1 MLSQHH
7 LGWIPPQQ
15 WLHLYRSLLRECS
28 YLPDPI
34 ARPYMRE
41 YVVDRFRRYADDRRP
56 SFNKDLERHC
66 KLYKTGLEKLK
77 LLERANQGYSRQLEK
92 VLRLA
97 YGRKGRRRK
106 ELLDALVPPEVP
118 ANTAAVMELIQKPRM
133 YEDGWEPP
141 AILMDL
147 LKSQHNNGVISQ
159 LNHRQVKHLEP
170 AIPKTNAW
178 GRPVNMSRRKNIRQQ
193 WYMSVLDSLL
203 PPLPDAELEVL
214 EGLVSGRL
222 QWKPPKK
229 RTTSVVSSSQLS
241 LDTEFLTDG
250 PRKGHTFRVYA
261 NGRPH
266 NITRRFMTRLWKR
279 VSCLVPRMVLDPTG
293 RKHLFMWDTMRP
305 IPSLNAEVK
314 DEKTNIFEGVDLKG
328 NVTRERTKATL

>member
-1 MLSQHH
+1 MLEPYH
-7 LGWIPPQQ
+7 LDRIPPKQ

-34 ARPYMRE
+34 ARPYMHE
-41 YVVDRFRRYADDRRP
+41 YVVDRFRRYTDDRRP
-56 SFNKDLERHC
+56 SFNRDLQRHHA
-66 KLYKTGLEKLK
+66 LYKTGLGKLK
-77 LLERANQGYSRQLEK
+77 LLERANQGYSRHLEK

-97 YGRKGRRRK
+97 YGRKGKRRK
-106 ELLDALVPPEVP
+106 ALLDALVPPEVP
-118 ANTAAVMELIQKPRM
+118 ANTAAVMELIQKARM

-141 AILMDL
+141 SILMDL
-147 LKSQHNNGVISQ
+147 LKSQHNNGVIAQ

-170 AIPKTNAW
+170 SIPKANTW

-193 WYMSVLDSLL
+193 WYMSVLESLL

-214 EGLVSGRL
+214 EGLISGRL

-229 RTTSVVSSSQLS
+229 RAVLSIAPPQPS
-241 LDTEFLTDG
+241 LDAEFLTDG

-279 VSCLVPRMVLDPTG
+279 ISCLVPRMVLDPTG
-293 RKHLFMWDTMRP
+293 RKHVFMWDMMRP
-305 IPSLNAEVK
+305 IPSLHAEVK
-314 DEKTNIFEGVDLKG
+314 DKETKMFEGIDCKG
-328 NVTRERTKATL
+328 KVGGD

>member
-1 MLSQHH
+1 MATSLPIPTARMLLPAGS
-7 LGWIPPQQ
+7 
-15 WLHLYRSLLRECS
+15 YRT
-28 YLPDPI
+28 
-34 ARPYMRE
+34 
-41 YVVDRFRRYADDRRP
+41 P

-193 WYMSVLDSLL
+193 C
-203 PPLPDAELEVL
+203 
-214 EGLVSGRL
+214 
-222 QWKPPKK
+222 
-229 RTTSVVSSSQLS
+229 
-241 LDTEFLTDG
+241 
-250 PRKGHTFRVYA
+250 PRGASIREIAMEAAKEEDYL
-261 NGRPH
+261 
-266 NITRRFMTRLWKR
+266 RRF
-279 VSCLVPRMVLDPTG
+279 
-293 RKHLFMWDTMRP
+293 F
-305 IPSLNAEVK
+305 
-314 DEKTNIFEGVDLKG
+314 
-328 NVTRERTKATL
+328 VTAQS